1 MDPSGKPT
9 GEKETTEPTAS
20 EEEVSLTQ
28 SHVICCVICHMICH
42 VINLMQDRA
51 AGDRL
56 LASPD
61 KHKVIVCVEKQQ
73 ELGFSLRGGKEFSL
87 GIFISQ

>member
-28 SHVICCVICHMICH
+28 SHVICH